1 MSTETYKE
9 TLSFQTEVKQLLHLV
24 IHSLYS
30 NKEIFLRELVS
41 NSSDALDKLRY
52 LALSNG
58 KLYENDSD
66 LKIQVSFDKMKRII
80 IVTDNGIGMTREE
93 VIENIGTIAKSGTK
107 EFLSQLTGN
116 DSKDARL
123 IGQFGVGFYSA
134 FIIADEVTVN
144 TRRAGLPE
152 DQGVCWQSKGDGSY
166 TIETINRA
174 QRGTEIILHLKKDDD
189 EFLDDWRLR
198 NIITKYSDHI
208 GWPIVMEKPVE
219 ASKSEEGKD
228 EVTVEATEE
237 ETVNKA
243 TALWTLSKKEITDE
257 QYAEFYKHI
266 SHDFETPLAWS
277 HTKVEGKL
285 EYTTL
290 LYIPSHAPFD
300 MWNREHRWGLRLY
313 VKRVFIMDDAE
324 KFLPSYLRFIKG
336 IVDSNDLPLNVSRE
350 ILQDNKIIEKIR
362 SASIK
367 KILGLLEEMA
377 ANEKEKYTKF
387 WKQFGN
393 VLKEGPIEDHE
404 NKEKI
409 AKLLRFSSTHTDS
422 EEQNVSLDDY
432 ISRMKEGQDKIYY
445 VTGDNFSAAKHSP
458 HLEIFREKEIEVLIL
473 SDRVDEWLVS
483 HLFDYQGKKLHSVA
497 KGKLDLGE
505 LEPEASKEEKE
516 EQEKV
521 FASLTERVKSA
532 LGDQVEK
539 VQISNRLTDSP
550 ACIVVS
556 DYDMGIQM
564 QRILQA
570 AGQAVP
576 ANKPILE
583 LNPKHPIVMG
593 LDKEPDEDLFKEWSS
608 LLLDQAILAD
618 GGELEDPTQFVKHMN
633 KMFLKVLEA

>member
-1 MSTETYKE
+1 
-9 TLSFQTEVKQLLHLV
+9 
-24 IHSLYS
+24 
-30 NKEIFLRELVS
+30 
-41 NSSDALDKLRY
+41 
-52 LALSNG
+52 
-58 KLYENDSD
+58 
-66 LKIQVSFDKMKRII
+66 
-80 IVTDNGIGMTREE
+80 
-93 VIENIGTIAKSGTK
+93 
-107 EFLSQLTGN
+107 
-116 DSKDARL
+116 
-123 IGQFGVGFYSA
+123 
-134 FIIADEVTVN
+134 
-144 TRRAGLPE
+144 
-152 DQGVCWQSKGDGSY
+152 
-166 TIETINRA
+166 
-174 QRGTEIILHLKKDDD
+174 
-189 EFLDDWRLR
+189 
-198 NIITKYSDHI
+198 
-208 GWPIVMEKPVE
+208 
-219 ASKSEEGKD
+219 
-228 EVTVEATEE
+228 
-237 ETVNKA
+237 
-243 TALWTLSKKEITDE
+243 
-257 QYAEFYKHI
+257 
-266 SHDFETPLAWS
+266 HDFETPLAWS

-336 IVDSNDLPLNVSRE
+336 VVDSNDLPLNVSRE

-377 ANEKEKYTKF
+377 ANDKEKYTKF

-409 AKLLRFSSTHTDS
+409 AKLLRFSSTHTDN

-432 ISRMKEGQDKIYY
+432 ISRMKQGQDKIYY

-458 HLEIFREKEIEVLIL
+458 HLEIFREKGIEVLIL

-505 LEPEASKEEKE
+505 LEPEANKEKQE

-532 LGDQVEK
+532 LGDKVEK
-539 VQISNRLTDSP
+539 VQISHRLTDSP
-550 ACIVVS
+550 ACIVVG

-583 LNPKHPIVMG
+583 LNPKHPIVMR

-618 GGELEDPTQFVKHMN
+618 GGELEDPTQFVKRMN
-633 KMFLKVLEA
+633 KMFLKAVQA